1 MEKLKNDIRTD
12 KLDKFDG
19 EGIRQKEG
27 NKIKIKKGIK
37 EKRVGSDKSMEGI
50 ILHKVSSFNDAGN
63 LNSISE

>member
-27 NKIKIKKGIK
+27 NKIKIQRRMK
-37 EKRVGSDKSMEGI
+37 ERKSWE
-50 ILHKVSSFNDAGN
+50 
-63 LNSISE
+63 